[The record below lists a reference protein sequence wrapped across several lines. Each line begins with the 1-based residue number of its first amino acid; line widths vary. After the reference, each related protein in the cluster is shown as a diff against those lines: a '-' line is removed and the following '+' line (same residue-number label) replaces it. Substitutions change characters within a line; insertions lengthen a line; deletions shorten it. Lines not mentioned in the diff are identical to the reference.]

1 MQPSVMIPVNQLIVN
16 PEYKNLFPP
25 LADPDFD
32 DLCRSVAEVGILCHL
47 IVERTGDRYT
57 ILSGHHRYE
66 AAIRAKY
73 GEVPCSIATT
83 LEEKIAAL
91 FDNVHRRHLSPHDQ
105 ERLRQCEA
113 DWKRKA
119 LQRLIPELQA
129 LIPYLPGEIKLTL
142 AAASPERQRAYLTEL
157 QQRLTAHSSSA
168 APVAPAAEQSSLIH
182 DLRQQLQEKQLQIR
196 SLNDQIT
203 ALQQTLKQAK
213 SLATTLTSKQ
223 KAANATVD
231 HAVQSR
237 FQTELED
244 FRQRLED
251 LSKQLQAAHKD
262 KETLEEQLQQE
273 RNRIKAMEAEVK
285 AAALQQQQAVDRFQ
299 DSLRHSPGPEL
310 LSNGLDCA
318 SQILATLAVYAKTIT
333 TWSPGTPDQA
343 AKTLRKV
350 EHQLGLLQEAV
361 SAATRRG
368 RDAHPLGNGTPTLSV
383 VGAGASKLN
392 TGRPRER
399 GKSLEG

>member
-16 PEYKNLFPP
+16 REYKDLFPP
-25 LADPDFD
+25 LAGCDFD
-32 DLCRSVAEVGILCHL
+32 DLCRSIAEVGILCHL
-47 IVERTGDRYT
+47 LVERTGDKYT

-66 AAIRAKY
+66 AAIRANLS
-73 GEVPCSIATT
+73 EVPCSIATT

-91 FDNVHRRHLSPHDQ
+91 FDNIHRRHLSPHDQ
-105 ERLRQCEA
+105 ERLRLCEA

-119 LQRLIPELQA
+119 LESLIPELQS

-157 QQRLTAHSSSA
+157 QKRLTAQHNSV
-168 APVAPAAEQSSLIH
+168 APFGPAAEQNSLIE
-182 DLRQQLQEKQLQIR
+182 DLRQQLQEKQLQIQ
-196 SLNDQIT
+196 SLNDRIT

-223 KAANATVD
+223 KTANATVD
-231 HAVQSR
+231 QAVQSR
-237 FQTELED
+237 FQSELED

-251 LSKQLQAAHKD
+251 LSKQLHAAQKD

-310 LSNGLDCA
+310 LCNGLDCA

-333 TWSPGTPDQA
+333 TWNPGTPGQA
-343 AKTLRKV
+343 AKTLQKI
-350 EHQLGLLQEAV
+350 EQQLGVLRQTITTT
-361 SAATRRG
+361 TRRVQ
-368 RDAHPLGNGTPTLSV
+368 DSQPLGNGTPQLNMIS
-383 VGAGASKLN
+383 AGAAKLSA
-392 TGRPRER
+392 GRPRNK
-399 GKSLEG
+399 GTSLDG